1 LQSRLAEIAIGPEDM
16 RAEFHVV
23 PNRLADYKT
32 VIHVMADAQRLGV
45 TKMAILGHEQFL
57 AP

>member
-1 LQSRLAEIAIGPEDM
+1 EIAIGPEDM